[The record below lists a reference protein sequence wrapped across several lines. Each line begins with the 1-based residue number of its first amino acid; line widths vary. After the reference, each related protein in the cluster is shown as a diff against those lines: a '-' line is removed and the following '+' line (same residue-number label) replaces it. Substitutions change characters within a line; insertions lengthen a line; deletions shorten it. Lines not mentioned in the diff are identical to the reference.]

1 MGAASQLVRR
11 ATPALSEGE
20 RVNSLIPA
28 ANPVRR
34 VVIDGLGGG
43 QGGLFGTIVHQSS
56 RVQLV
61 GAVEGYA
68 PNVDRARE
76 RAALFG
82 VENCPVFSNLEQAIA
97 ETEFDLGILATLP
110 QYHEAGMIALLEAG
124 KWAHCEKPPTLDLPG
139 ARRVAWVEARS
150 PGWVTLNFHLDR
162 QTALLEAN
170 VARGEIGP
178 PRLITTRWLR
188 SLLSPDEEEAQRL
201 GGLRRGQPVANPMD
215 DLCHVLRASLKF
227 FPPGA
232 RITRVVGHSWGNLET
247 IVATVRFQFH
257 GTEEKAQIIATTGWD
272 LPVPG
277 LVNHDR
283 AQIVVQGAGGAA
295 WMNFLLDNRFQVGD
309 QIPEEYLARL
319 RRIEMDGKIVSG
331 TVGTP
336 QPRTPFECMRAKL
349 HDAVDLIDRGQ
360 RPAEPMDGG
369 LKVMALLDALRR
381 SEQENREVAVESDE
395 IDR

>member
-1 MGAASQLVRR
+1 M
-11 ATPALSEGE
+11 
-20 RVNSLIPA
+20 NSLIPA
-28 ANPVRR
+28 ANALRP

-43 QGGLFGTIVHQSS
+43 QGGLFGRIVHESS
-56 RVQLV
+56 RLQLV

-68 PNVDRARE
+68 PNVARARE

-82 VENCPVFSNLEQAIA
+82 VANCPVFTTLEQAIA
-97 ETEFDLGILATLP
+97 ETEFDLGVLATLP
-110 QYHEAGMIALLEAG
+110 LYHEAGMIALLEAG

-139 ARRVAWVEARS
+139 ARRVAQVEARS

-178 PRLITTRWLR
+178 PRLITTQWLR
-188 SLLSPDEEEAQRL
+188 SLLSPEEEDAQRL
-201 GGLRRGQPVANPMD
+201 GGLRRGQPAANPMD

-247 IVATVRFQFH
+247 IVATIRFQFH
-257 GTEEKAQIIATTGWD
+257 GSEEKAQIIATTGWD

-283 AQIVVQGAGGAA
+283 AQIVVQGARGAA

-309 QIPEEYLARL
+309 PIPEEYLAHL
-319 RRIEMDGKIVSG
+319 RRIETDGKIVSG

-349 HDAVDLIDRGQ
+349 HDAVDLMDSGR
-360 RPAEPMDGG
+360 RPAEPLDGG
-369 LKVMALLDALRR
+369 LNIMIMLDALRR
-381 SEQENREVAVESDE
+381 SERDNREVEVEPVD
-395 IDR
+395 IDG